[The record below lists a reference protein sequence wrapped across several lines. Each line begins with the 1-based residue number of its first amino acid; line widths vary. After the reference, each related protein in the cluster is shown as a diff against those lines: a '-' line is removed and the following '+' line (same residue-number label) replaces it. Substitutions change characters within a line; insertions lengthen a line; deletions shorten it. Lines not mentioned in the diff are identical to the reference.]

1 VNAPRRAAL
10 LAGCAGLALLAFS
23 FLDWYQA
30 GEAGADLWQSF
41 TLTDLL
47 VAVAI
52 GCAVLTGI
60 AALLGDDSGLPVAA
74 SSITVGAGL
83 LALVVVLYRLIDP
96 PAEGLTRELGA
107 WLGIAA
113 VAAIVVFSRLGME
126 EAT

>member
-1 VNAPRRAAL
+1 MNAPRRAAL
-10 LAGCAGLALLAFS
+10 LVGCAGLALLAFS
-23 FLDWYQA
+23 FLDWYEA
-30 GEAGADLWQSF
+30 GDAGADLWQSF

-60 AALLGDDSGLPVAA
+60 AALLGDDSGLPVVA
-74 SSITVGAGL
+74 SSITVGAGS

-126 EAT
+126 EGG